1 MIHNNTHNNIP
12 MIIIML
18 ISGLLSSMYVWSYR
32 FSDMRISIND
42 IYMSVLM
49 TGWMFLLMGLYYKM
63 YNYILPSLLV
73 VIITIYLIRNQSLV
87 TPSQYIKGMIPHH
100 SMAIT
105 MSQKLLDNYSNNL
118 EDKNKKYMELKK
130 LLINII
136 STQENEIK
144 ILKNLELE

>member
-18 ISGLLSSMYVWSYR
+18 ISGLFSSMYVWSYR

-49 TGWMFLLMGLYYKM
+49 TGWMFLLMGIYYKL

-118 EDKNKKYMELKK
+118 ENKNKKYMGLKK

-136 STQENEIK
+136 STQEKEIK
-144 ILKNLELE
+144 ILKNLEVE

>member
-1 MIHNNTHNNIP
+1 MIHNNNIS

-18 ISGLLSSMYVWSYR
+18 LSGLFSSMYIWSYR

-42 IYMSVLM
+42 LYMSILM

-63 YNYILPSLLV
+63 YKYILPSLIV
-73 VIITIYLIRNQSLV
+73 VIITIYLIRNQSFISP
-87 TPSQYIKGMIPHH
+87 TQYIKGMIPHH

-105 MSQKLLDNYSNNL
+105 MSQKLLDNYSVNL
-118 EDKNKKYMELKK
+118 EDKKYIELKK

-136 STQENEIK
+136 STQEKEIK
-144 ILKNLELE
+144 ILRALEFL